1 MMLNLNTLGLA
12 ATIDASGIGAP
23 DYQTILST
31 LTGYFRQIYGEDA
44 YLEPD
49 SKDGQ
54 MLSIFAL
61 AMHDANNSAIAVY
74 NSFSPATAQGR
85 ALESNVKINGI
96 KKSAASRST
105 VDVRVTGQVGTIIA
119 NGIVRDSSGNSWS
132 LPPTV
137 VIGLNGEVIATA
149 TSRIDGAIIALPG
162 EVNAIGTPTRGWQ
175 SVTNPAAATPGR
187 AVETDAD
194 LRIRQSQSVALP
206 SRTVLDGILGAIT
219 SLPGVK
225 RARPYENDSNQPDEH
240 GIPGHSIAIV
250 VDGGDAKAIASTIA
264 LKKTPGA
271 GTYGTTSI
279 AVKDKNGMT
288 QNVNFFRKADVAVY
302 AQVELKPLMGY
313 TSDIGEE
320 IKAAIADY
328 INNIAIGEPVRIHRL
343 YLPANLNGAE
353 NRATFDLVGLTIGTS
368 PGALSGDNVDIAFNA
383 AAISHNDNIIIKV
396 TI

>member
-1 MMLNLNTLGLA
+1 MLNLDTLGLA
-12 ATIDASGIGAP
+12 ATINASGIGAP

-44 YLEPD
+44 YLEAD

-54 MLSIFAL
+54 MLGIFAL
-61 AMHDANNSAIAVY
+61 AIHDANNSAIAAY

-96 KKSAASRST
+96 AKSAASRST
-105 VDVRVTGQVGTIIA
+105 VDVRLIGQVGTIIA

-137 VIGLNGEVIATA
+137 VIGLNGEVITTA
-149 TSRIDGAIIALPG
+149 TCQIGGAIIALPG
-162 EVNAIGTPTRGWQ
+162 EVNVIGTPTRGWQ
-175 SVTNPAAATPGR
+175 SVTNPVAATPGR

-194 LRIRQSQSVALP
+194 LRVRQSQSVALP
-206 SRTVLDGILGAIT
+206 SRTVLDGIVGAIT

-225 RARPYENDSNQPDEH
+225 RARPYENDSNVANQH
-240 GIPGHSIAIV
+240 GIPGHSISIV
-250 VDGGDAKAIASTIA
+250 VDGGDAEAIAKTIA

-279 AVKDKNGMT
+279 PVKDKNGMT
-288 QNVNFFRKADVAVY
+288 QNVNFFRKADVAIYV
-302 AQVELKPLMGY
+302 QVELKPLMGY

-320 IKAAIADY
+320 IKKEIVDY
-328 INNIAIGEPVRIHRL
+328 INNIDIGEPVRIHRL

-368 PGALSGDNVDIAFNA
+368 PGALSGNNVDIAFNA
-383 AAISHNDNIIIKV
+383 AATSNNANISIKV

>member
-1 MMLNLNTLGLA
+1 MLNLNTLGLA

-23 DYQTILST
+23 DYQTILNT

-44 YLEPD
+44 YLTAD

-137 VIGLNGEVIATA
+137 VIGLNGEVITTA
-149 TSRIDGAIIALPG
+149 TSRVDGAIIALPG

-187 AVETDAD
+187 AIETDAD
-194 LRIRQSQSVALP
+194 LRVRQSQSVALP

-320 IKAAIADY
+320 IKTAIADY
-328 INNIAIGEPVRIHRL
+328 INNIDIGEPVRIHRL

-368 PGALSGDNVDIAFNA
+368 PGALSGNNVDVAFNA
-383 AAISHNDNIIIKV
+383 AAISHNDNITIKV

>member
-1 MMLNLNTLGLA
+1 MLNLNTLGLA

-23 DYQTILST
+23 DYQTILNT

-44 YLEPD
+44 YLAAD

-61 AMHDANNSAIAVY
+61 AMHDTNNSAIAVY

-119 NGIVRDSSGNSWS
+119 NGIVRDSSGNTWS

-137 VIGLNGEVIATA
+137 VIGLNGEVITTA
-149 TSRIDGAIIALPG
+149 TSRVDGAIIALPG

-187 AVETDAD
+187 AIETDAD

-240 GIPGHSIAIV
+240 GIPGHSIAFV

-368 PGALSGDNVDIAFNA
+368 PGALSGNNVDVAFNA

>member
-1 MMLNLNTLGLA
+1 MLNLNTLGLA

-23 DYQTILST
+23 DYQTILNT

-44 YLEPD
+44 YLAAD

-137 VIGLNGEVIATA
+137 VIGLNGEVITTA
-149 TSRIDGAIIALPG
+149 TSRVDGAIIALPG

-187 AVETDAD
+187 AIETDAD
-194 LRIRQSQSVALP
+194 LRVRQSQSVALP

-328 INNIAIGEPVRIHRL
+328 INNIDIGEPVRIHRL

-353 NRATFDLVGLTIGTS
+353 NRATFDLVGLAIGTS
-368 PGALSGDNVDIAFNA
+368 PGALSGNNVDVAFNA
-383 AAISHNDNIIIKV
+383 AAISHNDNITIKV

>member
-1 MMLNLNTLGLA
+1 MLNLNTLGLA

-23 DYQTILST
+23 DYQTILNT

-44 YLEPD
+44 YLAAD

-137 VIGLNGEVIATA
+137 VIGLNGEVITTA
-149 TSRIDGAIIALPG
+149 TSRVDGAIIALPG
-162 EVNAIGTPTRGWQ
+162 EVNVIGTPTRGWQ

-187 AVETDAD
+187 AIETDAD
-194 LRIRQSQSVALP
+194 LRVRQSQSVALP

-320 IKAAIADY
+320 IKTAIADY
-328 INNIAIGEPVRIHRL
+328 INNIDIGEPVRIHRL

-368 PGALSGDNVDIAFNA
+368 PGALSGNNVDVAFNA
-383 AAISHNDNIIIKV
+383 AAISHNDNITIKV

>member
-1 MMLNLNTLGLA
+1 MLNLNTLGLA

-23 DYQTILST
+23 DYQTILNT

-44 YLEPD
+44 YLAAD

-119 NGIVRDSSGNSWS
+119 NGIVRDSSGNTWS

-187 AVETDAD
+187 AIETDAD
-194 LRIRQSQSVALP
+194 LRVRQSQSVALP

-328 INNIAIGEPVRIHRL
+328 INNIDIGEPVRIHRL

-368 PGALSGDNVDIAFNA
+368 PGALSGNNVDVAFNA
-383 AAISHNDNIIIKV
+383 AAISHNDNITIKV

>member
-1 MMLNLNTLGLA
+1 MLNLNTLGLA

-44 YLEPD
+44 YLEAD

-61 AMHDANNSAIAVY
+61 ALHDANNSAIAVY

-149 TSRIDGAIIALPG
+149 TSRVDGAIIALPG

-187 AVETDAD
+187 AIETDAD

-328 INNIAIGEPVRIHRL
+328 INNIDIGEPVRIHRL

-368 PGALSGDNVDIAFNA
+368 PGALSGDNVDVAFNA